1 MSFRLVL
8 LAASGLAL
16 STGCGVVAG
25 NLAGGLW
32 MGQSPTATGGA
43 SRNLGTS
50 VVCLG
55 TTANLGQLQSSATVF
70 QVQGHLLNEDFNADR
85 GDFDNVVPCWTEPST
100 TLQIEDD
107 NGDIWTVGFGWLESS
122 GYDVTPWPSA
132 RTDEELNLLI
142 RADRSAGS
150 EAAGMALSRNG
161 RLIYALE
168 SGRNGQGLQSGDI
181 SGVDLRTTEGVGSF
195 NSECGE
201 RLALA
206 QQFTSD
212 SNELVMY
219 AGEDQGFE
227 VDGEYMTTCSIDAW
241 ELVEGDC
248 GDGLVS
254 ESSWVMFR

>member
-1 MSFRLVL
+1 MSLRLVL
-8 LAASGLAL
+8 VAASGLAL

-25 NLAGGLW
+25 NLAGNLW
-32 MGQSPTATGGA
+32 MGDSPTATTGA

-55 TTANLGQLQSSATVF
+55 TTANLGQLQSTATVF
-70 QVQGHLLNEDFNADR
+70 QVQGTVVDEDFAASR
-85 GDFDNVVPCWTEPST
+85 GSFDNVVPCWTEPGTS
-100 TLQIEDD
+100 LQIEDA

-122 GYDVTPWPSA
+122 GYDITPWPSV
-132 RTDEELNLLI
+132 RGGEEVNLVV

-161 RLIYALE
+161 RLLYALE

-181 SGVDLRTTEGVGSF
+181 AGMDIQTTEGVGSF
-195 NSECGE
+195 NSDCGE
-201 RLALA
+201 RMALA

-212 SNELVMY
+212 SGELVLY

-248 GDGLVS
+248 GDGLSS